1 MILKLMK
8 NEFFLEKKSSFN
20 LLYISFFAISC
31 LIFLLF
37 SFPLAKIYD
46 STVFAGFFWIIISL
60 STIKLI
66 ENSFAREKDYNIY
79 DLIYSSKIDLNMIYF
94 AKIFSLSLIML
105 GVQFIIFFGYLIF
118 SNLSFSIILNL
129 ILLSLVA
136 NFGLLSFGILIFLL
150 TNTNTSKSFLFPV
163 IFFPLIIPILINAS
177 NILFGIIVGDMSTL
191 YIESWLILLTFALTG
206 ILLGINLFERLIKQ

>member
-1 MILKLMK
+1 MIFKLMK

-31 LIFLLF
+31 LMFLLF

-105 GVQFIIFFGYLIF
+105 GVQFIIFFGYLNF
-118 SNLSFSIILNL
+118 SNLSFSTILNL

>member
-20 LLYISFFAISC
+20 LIYISFFAISC
-31 LIFLLF
+31 LMFLLF

-118 SNLSFSIILNL
+118 SNLSFTVILNL

>member
-1 MILKLMK
+1 MIFKLMK

-31 LIFLLF
+31 LMFLLF

-105 GVQFIIFFGYLIF
+105 GVQFIIFVVYLIF

>member
-1 MILKLMK
+1 MIFKLMK

-20 LLYISFFAISC
+20 LIYISFFAISC
-31 LIFLLF
+31 LMFLLF

-118 SNLSFSIILNL
+118 SNLSFTIILNL

>member
-20 LLYISFFAISC
+20 LIYISFFAISC
-31 LIFLLF
+31 LMFLLF

>member
-1 MILKLMK
+1 MITRLIR
-8 NEFFLEKKSSFN
+8 NEFYLERKSSFN

-31 LIFLLF
+31 LMFLLF
-37 SFPLAKIYD
+37 SFPLSKIYD
-46 STVFAGFFWIIISL
+46 SEVFSGFFWIIISL

-79 DLIYSSKIDLNMIYF
+79 DLIYSSSIDLTKIYF
-94 AKIFSLSLIML
+94 AKILSLSLILL
-105 GVQFIIFFGYLIF
+105 GVQFIIFFCYMIL
-118 SNLSFSIILNL
+118 SDLSFEIISNL
-129 ILLSLVA
+129 ILLSIVT

-177 NILFGIIVGDMSTL
+177 NILFGIIIGEMSSL
-191 YIESWLILLTFALTG
+191 YIESWLILLTFALIG

>member
-31 LIFLLF
+31 LMFLLF

-118 SNLSFSIILNL
+118 SNLSFTIILNL

-150 TNTNTSKSFLFPV
+150 TNTNTSKSFLFPL

>member
-31 LIFLLF
+31 LMFLLF
-37 SFPLAKIYD
+37 SFPLAKIND
-46 STVFAGFFWIIISL
+46 STVFAGFFWIIVSL

-94 AKIFSLSLIML
+94 AKIFSLCLIML

-118 SNLSFSIILNL
+118 SNLSFTVILNL

-177 NILFGIIVGDMSTL
+177 NILFGIIVGDTLTL

>member
-1 MILKLMK
+1 MIIKLMK

-31 LIFLLF
+31 LMFLLF

-118 SNLSFSIILNL
+118 SNLSFSIIFNL

-150 TNTNTSKSFLFPV
+150 TNTNTSKSFLFPL

>member
-31 LIFLLF
+31 LMFLLF

-118 SNLSFSIILNL
+118 SNLSFTVILNL

>member
-1 MILKLMK
+1 MIFKLMK

-31 LIFLLF
+31 LMFLLF
-37 SFPLAKIYD
+37 SFPLAKIND
-46 STVFAGFFWIIISL
+46 STVFAGFFWIIVSL

-105 GVQFIIFFGYLIF
+105 GVQFIIFVGYLIF

>member
-31 LIFLLF
+31 LMFLLF

-136 NFGLLSFGILIFLL
+136 NFGLLSSCYIFSFY
-150 TNTNTSKSFLFPV
+150 NTNT
-163 IFFPLIIPILINAS
+163 
-177 NILFGIIVGDMSTL
+177 
-191 YIESWLILLTFALTG
+191 Y
-206 ILLGINLFERLIKQ
+206 

>member
-31 LIFLLF
+31 LMFLLF
-37 SFPLAKIYD
+37 SFPLVKIYD

-79 DLIYSSKIDLNMIYF
+79 DLIYSSSIDLKRF
-94 AKIFSLSLIML
+94 
-105 GVQFIIFFGYLIF
+105 
-118 SNLSFSIILNL
+118 
-129 ILLSLVA
+129 ILLKY
-136 NFGLLSFGILIFLL
+136 FLL
-150 TNTNTSKSFLFPV
+150 V
-163 IFFPLIIPILINAS
+163 
-177 NILFGIIVGDMSTL
+177 
-191 YIESWLILLTFALTG
+191 
-206 ILLGINLFERLIKQ
+206 

>member
-31 LIFLLF
+31 LMFLLF

-206 ILLGINLFERLIKQ
+206 LLLGINLFERLIKQ

>member
-1 MILKLMK
+1 MIFKLMK

-31 LIFLLF
+31 LMFLLF

-79 DLIYSSKIDLNMIYF
+79 DLIYSSKIDLNLIYF

-118 SNLSFSIILNL
+118 SNLSFTILLNL

>member
-31 LIFLLF
+31 LMFLLF

-46 STVFAGFFWIIISL
+46 TTVFAGFFWIIISL

-118 SNLSFSIILNL
+118 SNLSFTIILNL